1 MLAELTITNFAIID
15 NISLRLVPG
24 FSTLS
29 GETGAGKSIIID
41 AVSALLGERFGPEF
55 VRTGTEQARI
65 EGVFVLG
72 ERAASLQPLLAEYG
86 LAPEDGTLIL
96 TRDIHRSGRTGCR
109 INRQTVPVSL
119 LQQVGNALVDIHG
132 QSEHLSL
139 LKVGQ
144 HIDFLDRYAGL
155 EESRGQVATR
165 VAALRQVRRELASLI
180 ADEREIARRVD
191 LLRYQIEE
199 ITAANL
205 VLGEE
210 EELRQERLR
219 LQNAERLMAFADTA
233 YQALYASSD
242 ERRAACDL
250 VTEAGA
256 ALEELARID
265 PSLVPQAQSLGEL
278 GFQLDDLA
286 RTLRAYRDSVE
297 HNPARLEQIEER
309 LDLLHNLKR
318 KYGATLAEVLA
329 FRERAIQELDGIAHS
344 EERIAAL
351 QGRETALRGEIGR
364 AAERLSLARQRAAQ
378 VLAAAVEGELSELN
392 MPHARFSVDL
402 RRVED
407 ADGVEIGGA
416 RYAFDA
422 TGVDK
427 VEFLISP
434 NPGEPL
440 KPLVKIASGGEASRL
455 LLALKSILSEADQ
468 IPTLIFEEIDVGIG
482 GRSGGIVG
490 EKLWRLTPRHQVL
503 CVTHLPQLACF
514 ADAHYSVAKAV
525 SGEHTVVSVQNL
537 SPVQRIEEMAAMLGG
552 TGESARQNAQA
563 LAERA
568 AAWKKDQQINKST
581 NQQRGE

>member
-1 MLAELTITNFAIID
+1 LLAELTITNFAIID

-72 ERAASLQPLLAEYG
+72 EREASLQPLLAEYG
-86 LAPEDGTLIL
+86 LEPEDGALIL

-109 INRQTVPVSL
+109 INRQAVPVSL

-155 EESRGQVATR
+155 EEQRGQVAAK

-250 VTEAGA
+250 VTEASA

-265 PSLVPQAQSLGEL
+265 PSLAAPAQSLGEL
-278 GFQLDDLA
+278 GFQLEDLA

-329 FRERAIQELDGIAHS
+329 FRERAIQELDSIAHS
-344 EERIAAL
+344 EERIAEL
-351 QGRETALRGEIGR
+351 QGREAALRGEIGQ
-364 AAERLSLARQRAAQ
+364 AAERLSLARQQAAA
-378 VLAAAVEGELSELN
+378 VLAASVEGELSELN
-392 MPHARFSVDL
+392 MLHARFSVDL

-407 ADGVEIGGA
+407 KDGVEIGGA

-468 IPTLIFEEIDVGIG
+468 IPTLIFDEIDVGIG

-525 SGEHTVVSVQNL
+525 IGEHTVVSVQNL

-568 AAWKKDQQINKST
+568 AAWKKEKGIGD
-581 NQQRGE
+581 